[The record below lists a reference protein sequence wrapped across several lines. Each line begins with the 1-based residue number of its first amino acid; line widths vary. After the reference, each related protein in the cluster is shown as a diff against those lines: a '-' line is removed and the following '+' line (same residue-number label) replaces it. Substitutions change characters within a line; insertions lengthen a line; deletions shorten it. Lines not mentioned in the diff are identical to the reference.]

1 MKLKY
6 GKLQKIREEYKLKV
20 EDLANLLD
28 ISQQEYEQMEKSGI
42 LDFEKIQKISD
53 FFDIPLSEFLPEGT
67 HFYNYNTGP
76 IGVNLGTYNQY
87 QSNEEII
94 KYLLE
99 QNQKLSE
106 RLKYFENYVEA
117 NFIPMPKGG
126 AVFSDDDLM
135 LKIKKTNKMLCYE
148 IKSK

>member
-6 GKLQKIREEYKLKV
+6 GKLQKIREEYKLKI

-28 ISQQEYEQMEKSGI
+28 ISKQEYEQMAKSGI
-42 LDFEKIQKISD
+42 LDLDKIQKISE

-67 HFYNYNTGP
+67 NFFNYNTGP
-76 IGVNLGTYNQY
+76 IGVNLGTYNLY
-87 QSNEEII
+87 QTNEEII

-106 RLKYFENYVEA
+106 RLKHFENYVEL

-126 AVFSDDDLM
+126 GVFTEDKDTED
-135 LKIKKTNKMLCYE
+135 KEQNKNE
-148 IKSK
+148 